1 MSLCDVVYFC
11 VFVVSLERTF
21 CLCGQWGHWMCFSF
35 CWDSCTFPRLYAF
48 LNNLLLLSFE
58 PLLQS

>member
-35 CWDSCTFPRLYAF
+35 CWDSCTFPAIDTCYVGLDMVIGF
-48 LNNLLLLSFE
+48 S
-58 PLLQS
+58 S